1 MTADQI
7 LADAKTRQNSGY
19 WESKIVEFKSWL
31 VHQKKIC
38 DNSATSTAMGVRG
51 FFAFHRIPLQF
62 RTSKKKRLS
71 EKSRLT
77 EDYYFSLADIKKL
90 SEVADL
96 EERYIVVAGKSFGLR
111 ASDFLKLTC
120 GNLEPHIN
128 EEPPISMVASIP

>member
-1 MTADQI
+1 MTDAKTAWLDSQKMPTKRYYQLWFEEFEQFTGMTADQI

-31 VHQKKIC
+31 VPQKKIR
-38 DNSATSTAMGVRG
+38 DNSATSTAMWVRG

-77 EDYYFSLADIKKL
+77 EDYYFSL
-90 SEVADL
+90 S
-96 EERYIVVAGKSFGLR
+96 RY
-111 ASDFLKLTC
+111 
-120 GNLEPHIN
+120 
-128 EEPPISMVASIP
+128 